1 MPEAIDQTSP
11 APVLDGVIFD
21 MDGLMVDTEPIW
33 TRAWAPTLE
42 EFGIHEVPEGLPD
55 ACRGT
60 AGSST
65 AEQIER
71 YLGNGVDALAIFR
84 RLDEVGSELTLREA
98 TKKPGLDEILAYLEK
113 RGIPTGVA
121 SSGGIDRII
130 AQLERLGLREHFAT
144 IVSGQNLEHPK
155 PAPDV
160 FLLASGQLGVQPEK
174 TIVLED
180 APAGITAAHAGGF
193 VPIMVPDQVAP
204 TPEIREKAFAVCTDL
219 LAVRDLID
227 RTWPER

>member
-1 MPEAIDQTSP
+1 MPIAKEQT
-11 APVLDGVIFD
+11 APKPSLEGVIFD

-33 TRAWAPTLE
+33 TKAWAPTLE

-71 YLGNGVDALAIFR
+71 YLGNDVDGLAIFR
-84 RLDEVGSELTLREA
+84 RLDEIGSELTLREA
-98 TKKPGLDEILAYLEK
+98 TKKPGLDEILAYLEG
-113 RGIPTGVA
+113 RGIPMAVA
-121 SSGGIDRII
+121 SSGGIDRIL
-130 AQLERLGLREHFAT
+130 AQLDRLGLRKHFAR
-144 IVSGQNLEHPK
+144 IVSGRNLEHPK

-160 FLLASGQLGVQPEK
+160 FLLAAGQLGARPEK
-174 TIVLED
+174 AIVLED

-204 TPEIREKAFAVCTDL
+204 TPEIREKAFAICADL
-219 LAVRDLID
+219 LEARDLID